1 MFIVKMGEHNAR
13 LSAIKQEIQEFKA
26 EINSF
31 PANICW
37 SWRRLEDV
45 LKTCLEDVF
54 NTSSA

>member
-1 MFIVKMGEHNAR
+1 MQIK
-13 LSAIKQEIQEFKA
+13 AIKSEIMANQRP
-26 EINSF
+26 F

-37 SWRRLEDV
+37 SSRRLQGV

>member
-1 MFIVKMGEHNAR
+1 MFIVKMAEHDAR

-37 SWRRLEDV
+37 S
-45 LKTCLEDVF
+45 
-54 NTSSA
+54 